1 MLWDPWGLPVKRH
14 FLERLC
20 HEIWYRESLMSQE
33 MPWPAHPS
41 RQVGITHQEGAEEVG
56 EEHFAASV
64 SPAPPAAE

>member
-1 MLWDPWGLPVKRH
+1 
-14 FLERLC
+14 
-20 HEIWYRESLMSQE
+20 MSQE

-41 RQVGITHQEGAEEVG
+41 KQAGTTHQEGAEEVG